1 VDRPFPPTPRRRAL
15 ARAAGVV
22 LESPAFTAAAALA
35 AGVLAIVVIAP
46 AIARS
51 LRASTAAAFSHA
63 TAAAAADAAAGA
75 DVVTRATATST
86 STVTADVLAAVGPL
100 LLAAAVGA
108 VVATAVL
115 TRSLFVPRRHVRG
128 APTVP
133 PEPGVDATLGL
144 ARAAVVAAVG
154 ATFLLTHVPALV
166 ALATP
171 AASSGSSAS
180 SSSATLLRALALDAL
195 AHAAVA
201 ALLVAA
207 TDVVVRHR
215 RLAAAL
221 RMTPR
226 EAREEARLAGND
238 PAARRRVRDAR
249 AHDPRERLRDA
260 TLVLVGADVAVA
272 VRYAS
277 GMTAPALVRAA
288 RGVERQQLLAAARA
302 LGLPALAEGELAA
315 AVAGGITPA
324 HHPALARAVAALA

>member
-1 VDRPFPPTPRRRAL
+1 MDRPFPPTPRRRAL

-35 AGVLAIVVIAP
+35 TGVLAVVVIAP
-46 AIARS
+46 AIGRS

-63 TAAAAADAAAGA
+63 TATATDGGADA
-75 DVVTRATATST
+75 VTRATATSA

-115 TRSLFVPRRHVRG
+115 TRSLFVPRRHIRG

-144 ARAAVVAAVG
+144 GRAAVLAAVG
-154 ATFLLTHVPALV
+154 ATFILTHVPALA

-171 AASSGSSAS
+171 ASSSGSSAS
-180 SSSATLLRALALDAL
+180 SSSAPLLRALALDAL

-226 EAREEARLAGND
+226 EAREEARVAGND
-238 PAARRRVRDAR
+238 PAARRRLRDAR
-249 AHDPRERLRDA
+249 AHDPRARLRDA
-260 TLVLVGADVAVA
+260 TLVLVGADVVVA

-277 GMTAPALVRAA
+277 GMTAPVLVRAA

-302 LGLPALAEGELAA
+302 LGVPALADGELAA